1 MSSGRSLAKRLV
13 YGATHV
19 LARLTGIIGFRVRVS
34 GREHVPREG
43 GVLVCSNHQ
52 SYFDPVLVGLACDR
66 PMNYLARKSLFK
78 SAPFRWLIELYDA
91 IPIDRDGFS
100 MQGIKETL
108 KRLKREE
115 MVLIF
120 PEGTRTETGQMS
132 PLKPGFCAVARRGK
146 SALLP
151 VGIDGAYDSWPREQ
165 LLPGLAAIHIVI
177 GEPIPAEQVAGMSD
191 EEMIAALESRMRDC
205 FFRAQQGR
213 GVC

>member
-13 YGATHV
+13 YGGTHV
-19 LARLTGIIGFRVRVS
+19 LARLAGIIGFRLRVS

-78 SAPFRWLIELYDA
+78 FAPFRWLIELYDA

-108 KRLKREE
+108 KRLKRDE

-132 PLKPGFCAVARRGK
+132 PLKPGFSAVARRGK

-151 VGIDGAYDSWPREQ
+151 VGIDGAYDSWPRGQ
-165 LLPGLAAIHIVI
+165 KLPGLSPIHIVI
-177 GEPIPAEQVAGMSD
+177 GEPITAEQIAGMSD

-213 GVC
+213 